1 MSSIGLWWLAVFSS
15 RFLDQKL
22 LKKRQSPWGSGGF
35 FNKKAILH
43 WFLAIK
49 SCKNPNNCRGA
60 AKQWALRAQIRS
72 NGVKKQATKGNS
84 YVGALSILAW
94 FPEEEEGETRKL

>member
-1 MSSIGLWWLAVFSS
+1 MVFDT
-15 RFLDQKL
+15 FLVVIL
-22 LKKRQSPWGSGGF
+22 VLKKWVKFADPHEDLAAF

-49 SCKNPNNCRGA
+49 SCNNPNNCRGA
-60 AKQWALRAQIRS
+60 AKQSALRAQIRS

-84 YVGALSILAW
+84 YVGALSILA
-94 FPEEEEGETRKL
+94 

>member
-1 MSSIGLWWLAVFSS
+1 MVFDTFLVVILVLKNWVKFANPHEDLAT
-15 RFLDQKL
+15 
-22 LKKRQSPWGSGGF
+22 F

-43 WFLAIK
+43 WFLAMK

-60 AKQWALRAQIRS
+60 AKQWALRAQIRP

-84 YVGALSILAW
+84 YVGALSMLAR
-94 FPEEEEGETRKL
+94 FPEEEEGQTRKL